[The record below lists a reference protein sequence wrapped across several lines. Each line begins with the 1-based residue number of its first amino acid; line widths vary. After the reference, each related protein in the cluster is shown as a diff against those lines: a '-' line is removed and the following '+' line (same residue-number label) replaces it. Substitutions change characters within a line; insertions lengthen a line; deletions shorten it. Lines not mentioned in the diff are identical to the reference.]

1 MPCWERCRTWQVVV
15 PHALQIHSHGS
26 EDFVLGTD
34 GHLIGSLDDPII
46 YDFEVDDRIV
56 HMTICLPGVAVYVL
70 QVSLRVAVT
79 VTVITVR
86 RSFERPG
93 RLRERLEPQSTL
105 NAGSLRI
112 GPLQY

>member
-1 MPCWERCRTWQVVV
+1 
-15 PHALQIHSHGS
+15 
-26 EDFVLGTD
+26 VLGTD

-79 VTVITVR
+79 VTVTVITVR

-93 RLRERLEPQSTL
+93 RLRERLEPHSQ
-105 NAGSLRI
+105 R
-112 GPLQY
+112 